1 MAEVGIGVIK
11 NHLNQNLKLYFC
23 LQMSDQTNFGRIRR
37 RYKLLGVLR
46 MLRIPN
52 LAMIGIGQLL
62 TGFYLLENHWW
73 KDQTDA
79 IHFGFL
85 VLASVCS
92 AAGGYVINDYYD
104 VKIDVLNKPKRV
116 VVGKFIS
123 RRKAMFLHLSFIG
136 ISLSFSYFLDKQ
148 VFFTVAFCCSWLWLY
163 SNALKRLPFI
173 GNFSIAV
180 LTSVSLYLP
189 AVAFPPAKP
198 VLPLFCLFSF
208 WISLI
213 REIVKD
219 MEDMRGD
226 ARHGCKTLPI
236 IWGIRKTKILL
247 YAIGVLFIITFSWA
261 GFWLPKLWIVS
272 AFLPAILLIYLFLE
286 LKKADTSK
294 AFSRLSLICKWIMLG
309 GMATIVLIG

>member
-1 MAEVGIGVIK
+1 
-11 NHLNQNLKLYFC
+11 
-23 LQMSDQTNFGRIRR
+23 
-37 RYKLLGVLR
+37 
-46 MLRIPN
+46 
-52 LAMIGIGQLL
+52 MIGLGQIL
-62 TGFYLLENHWW
+62 TGFYLLENQWW
-73 KDQTDA
+73 KNETEA
-79 IHFGFL
+79 LHFGFL
-85 VLASVCS
+85 VLASLCS

-123 RRKAMFLHLSFIG
+123 RRKAMFLHVAFIVL
-136 ISLSFSYFLDKQ
+136 SLSFSYFLGKR
-148 VFFTVAFCCSWLWLY
+148 VFFTVAFCSSWLWLY

-180 LTSVSLYLP
+180 LTSLSLYLP
-189 AVAFPPAKP
+189 ALAFPPAKT
-198 VLPLFCLFSF
+198 VLPLFCLFAF

-213 REIVKD
+213 REIIKD

-236 IWGIRKTKILL
+236 VWGIRKTKVLL
-247 YAIGVLFIITFSWA
+247 YATGLLFLITFLGASI
-261 GFWLPKLWIVS
+261 WLPKLWILTS
-272 AFLPAILLIYLFLE
+272 FLLAIPLSYLFFE

-294 AFSRLSLICKWIMLG
+294 AFDRLSLICKWIMLA